1 MIVFPSFALP
11 VFKMTPRSQIVS
23 KFGKAAAE
31 KENLCRPSEED
42 VYLEPAQSML
52 VDDEETFWIESIEQA
67 AALLRPVTK
76 YKAVRYE
83 DEATT
88 TSGVS
93 TGPAAA
99 GTGGKYVPPS
109 RREGASAAPRFGGDE
124 DRDDRTLRVTN
135 LSETVK
141 EGDITELF
149 SKAGRVHRVF
159 VAKNPDTKLCRGF
172 AFVTMA
178 TKDTAK
184 KAIELLDGHGYD
196 HLILKVEWAKP
207 V

>member
-1 MIVFPSFALP
+1 
-11 VFKMTPRSQIVS
+11 MTSKIIS
-23 KFGKAAAE
+23 KFGKAALE

-42 VYLEPAQSML
+42 VYLEPVQSVMA
-52 VDDEETFWIESIEQA
+52 DDEETFWIESIEQA

-76 YKAVRYE
+76 YKAARYDE
-83 DEATT
+83 D
-88 TSGVS
+88 
-93 TGPAAA
+93 PAASASA
-99 GTGGKYVPPS
+99 GASAGAGAVAGGAGGVGGKYVPPS
-109 RREGASAAPRFGGDE
+109 RREGAASGPRFGGED

-159 VAKNPDTKLCRGF
+159 VAKNPDTKMCRGF

-178 TKDTAK
+178 TKETAK